1 MNRDINKI
9 LNSYLVCALWSSL
22 DDNDENFDSNYSATD
37 FTENFINKSVADIN
51 HFLKLVDDANLSESL
66 KQWDDEQIGHDL
78 WLTSN
83 GHGAGFWDRNFKD
96 DDKILSLVGFG
107 TDLRDI
113 YLYLNADNKIDGE

>member
-9 LNSYLVCALWSSL
+9 LNAYLCCALWSSL

-51 HFLKLVDDANLSESL
+51 HFLKLVDDANLTESL

-78 WLTSN
+78 WLTRN
-83 GHGAGFWDRNFKD
+83 GHGSGFWDRNFKD
-96 DDKILSLVGFG
+96 GDEIADLVGVG
-107 TDLRDI
+107 TDFMEI
-113 YLYLNADNKIDGE
+113 NLYATDDDKIDGE